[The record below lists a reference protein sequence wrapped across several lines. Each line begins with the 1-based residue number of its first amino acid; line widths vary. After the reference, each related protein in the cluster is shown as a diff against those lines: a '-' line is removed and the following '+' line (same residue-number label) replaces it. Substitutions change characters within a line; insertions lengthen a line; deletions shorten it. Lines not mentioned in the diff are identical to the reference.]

1 MTDIEDIRTVK
12 SAPRRRRL
20 RKYFL
25 LATLAVTITLCALWP
40 TVLGPRVL
48 FHAIG
53 SENRVLAEIAL
64 RLFVS
69 PDVVEW
75 DGYSALAAA
84 SFCHPDFV
92 RLLLD
97 RGANPRAGGRFAP
110 LATIAARHLCPS
122 GGEIVEMLVS
132 AGAQVETCVGGVSI
146 LETVHQSEVAEALL
160 KHGADPN
167 RICPPYG
174 DLPLFSATM
183 RPKILT
189 LLLDHG
195 AKITADERTKATPL
209 HSAAHLGAKDYQTQV
224 PQRLE
229 SAEILLAHGADVNAV
244 DQDGMTPMD
253 CAYEKSDKEMIA
265 LLAKHGGKAKKYAN
279 AKPSEDAQD
288 PESEYHEL
296 YDVAEGVRKGP
307 ACSLSVRGDNK
318 AIMEEGD
325 NWSIIRGT
333 VGVVSVNCRAPGYFH
348 YAVLGMGAPVPKKLN
363 MPLSGGM
370 PSSARIKFDK
380 VWNNGEMRWY
390 YSRER
395 VTDLVRALNRG
406 DATHFAMRLV
416 NVGDE

>member
-1 MTDIEDIRTVK
+1 
-12 SAPRRRRL
+12 
-20 RKYFL
+20 
-25 LATLAVTITLCALWP
+25 LAQ
-40 TVLGPRVL
+40 
-48 FHAIG
+48 
-53 SENRVLAEIAL
+53 IAL

-69 PDVVEW
+69 PNVVEW
-75 DGYSALAAA
+75 DGYTALAAA
-84 SFCHPDFV
+84 AFCHPDFV
-92 RLLLD
+92 RLLLEK
-97 RGANPRAGGRFAP
+97 GANPRAGGRFAP
-110 LATIAARHLCPS
+110 LPTIASLHACSS
-122 GGEIVEMLVS
+122 GAEIVEMLVS
-132 AGAQVETCVGGVSI
+132 AGAPVETCVGGVSI
-146 LETVHQSEVAEALL
+146 LETVFQSDVAEALL

-167 RICPPYG
+167 RMCPPYG
-174 DLPLFSATM
+174 DLPLISATM
-183 RPKILT
+183 RPKILA

-229 SAEILLAHGADVNAV
+229 SADILLAHGADVNAV
-244 DQDGMTPMD
+244 DQDGKTPMD
-253 CAYEKSDKEMIA
+253 YAYEKGDKEMIA
-265 LLAKHGGKAKKYAN
+265 LLEKHGGKSKKHTNPEAGEG
-279 AKPSEDAQD
+279 ARDT
-288 PESEYHEL
+288 ESEYQEL
-296 YDVAEGVRKGP
+296 FEVAEGVRKGP
-307 ACSLSVRGDNK
+307 ACSLSVHGDNK

-325 NWSIIRGT
+325 NWSIVRGT

-348 YAVLGMGAPVPKKLN
+348 YAVLGMGAPVPKQLN
-363 MPLSGGM
+363 MRLSGGM